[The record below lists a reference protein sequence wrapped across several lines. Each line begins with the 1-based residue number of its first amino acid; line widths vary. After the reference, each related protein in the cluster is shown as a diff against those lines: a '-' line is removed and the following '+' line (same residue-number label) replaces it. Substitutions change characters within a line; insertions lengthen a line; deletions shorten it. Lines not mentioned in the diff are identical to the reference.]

1 MNIIATL
8 QQKLE
13 IGPDEMP
20 KMEHILQQV
29 KEVIDRNE
37 IHFKENPEIVFY
49 AHIVNFVRRLEAG
62 EELSVETEEY
72 RKEIDD
78 VIYELAQEIVTKICD
93 QCGSEMDPAEI
104 ILVAIHIQATLI

>member
-8 QQKLE
+8 QEKLDITPEELPQMERILEEVRE
-13 IGPDEMP
+13 I
-20 KMEHILQQV
+20 
-29 KEVIDRNE
+29 IDRNE

-49 AHIVNFVRRLEAG
+49 AHIVNFVRRLEAK
-62 EELSVETEEY
+62 EALSVETAEY

-78 VIYELAQEIVTKICD
+78 AIYEMAEEIVTLICEH
-93 QCGSEMDPAEI
+93 CGSEMDPAEV